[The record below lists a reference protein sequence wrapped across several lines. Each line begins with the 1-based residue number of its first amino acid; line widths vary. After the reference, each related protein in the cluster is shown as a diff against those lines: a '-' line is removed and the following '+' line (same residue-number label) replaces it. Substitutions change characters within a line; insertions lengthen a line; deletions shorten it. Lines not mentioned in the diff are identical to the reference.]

1 MEFHETFELIKQN
14 VPYEIE
20 NQKRKFR
27 TQVETILDQYEFS
40 YIKLF
45 IRSPKILAR

>member
-20 NQKRKFR
+20 NQKHKFR